1 MKNLYGV
8 EFITEEGNGYNNE
21 ALKTIVL
28 ILANNKEEAKKKALE
43 EMTLHEMNL
52 DDLWILKEVH
62 TVEDEDM
69 FIKSFNSKKLINIF
83 DNRVR
88 LEVGDKFI
96 INTFICHDED
106 ILDWYSTL
114 KSKVLVAKEVDLD
127 TCGVWVDN
135 CSYRIDLNEIEKVN

>member
-8 EFITEEGNGYNNE
+8 EFITEEGNGYNNK

-28 ILANNKEEAKKKALE
+28 TLANNKEEAKKKALE

-62 TVEDEDM
+62 IVKDEDM
-69 FIKSFNSKKLINIF
+69 FIKSFNSEKLINVF

-96 INTFICHDED
+96 INTFICSDND
-106 ILDWYSTL
+106 VLDWYSTL

-127 TCGVWVDN
+127 TYGVWVDN
-135 CSYRIDLNEIEKVN
+135 CNYRIDLNEIEKVN